1 MTNQQK
7 IDAAR
12 LLKFIGM
19 VQHWLKAGDLRGKP
33 FLDAGAVVV
42 SGGRF
47 AFHRERFC
55 KLATEYF
62 EQGKDL
68 EP

>member
-1 MTNQQK
+1 MIEPQK
-7 IDAAR
+7 VDAAR
-12 LLKFIGM
+12 LLKFIAR
-19 VQHWLKAGDLRGKP
+19 VQQWLKAGDLRGKP
-33 FLDAGAVVV
+33 FLDAGAVVI
-42 SGGRF
+42 SAGRF